1 MVARYITAIV
11 LIGIAGIYA
20 SQLRHGAATVGT
32 LPVLDHV
39 PTGVG
44 GWRSESLPTDSTTA
58 AVLDADVILSRV
70 YTRTDG
76 TAVGLFVAYFAQQ
89 QVNSQMHS
97 PRNCLPGSGWNVR
110 RISTE
115 TIPLPQGPQTVT
127 RMLVARSRSEQEV
140 LYWFRTRGG
149 DLAGEYA
156 VKWDLVKNSL
166 ARRPT
171 DAAIIRFDGALADS
185 TAMRELMALLDP
197 EVRAALGEA
206 GL

>member
-11 LIGIAGIYA
+11 LVGLAGVYA
-20 SQLRHGAATVGT
+20 AQLRHGAAAVGT
-32 LPVLDHV
+32 LPVLERV
-39 PTGVG
+39 PAAVA
-44 GWRSESLPTDSTTA
+44 GWRGENIPTDSTTA
-58 AVLDADVILSRV
+58 AVLAADVTLKRA

-76 TAVGLFVAYFAQQ
+76 TTIGVFVAYFAQQ

-97 PRNCLPGSGWNVR
+97 PRNCLPGSGWKVR
-110 RISTE
+110 RIANE
-115 TIPLPQGPQTVT
+115 TIPLPQRQQVVT
-127 RMLVARSRSEQEV
+127 RMLVARSRSEQEI

-171 DAAIIRFDGALADS
+171 DAVIIRFDGALADS
-185 TAMRELMALLDP
+185 TAARELMALLVP
-197 EVRAALGEA
+197 EMHTVLGEV